1 MRSIMIFAA
10 LLLCLALGGRALA
23 DPTDKAAADRMAIA
37 QAQHDMMVLLIDKG
51 EYDKVPPALQKILDL
66 HFAGADEQK
75 VVSEILI
82 LSDLLVKKDQAK
94 VSLRLVDMGLGTL
107 KEKDSLAKLYK
118 EKGFLY
124 KTLGQPD
131 KAMEMFEKV
140 KDLEASGAPR

>member
-1 MRSIMIFAA
+1 MRPIMIFAG
-10 LLLCLALGGRALA
+10 LLLCLAFGGRALA
-23 DPTDKAAADRMAIA
+23 DPADKAPADRMAIA

-66 HFAGADEQK
+66 RFTGADELK

-94 VSLRLVDMGLGTL
+94 VSLRLVDMGLGAL
-107 KEKDSLAKLYK
+107 KEKDSLIKLYK
-118 EKGFLY
+118 EKGFLF

-140 KDLEASGAPR
+140 KDLEAPGAPK